1 MGTGERIY
9 AGARLMLVAGFLF
22 LPLLMELINWAG
34 RGMLIDTVDLCAMRC
49 LRIACLLR
57 GEFKGSRPI
66 EGLQIEHNEDKTLGK
81 ERFVRTERVWKGY
94 VPLITILFKPILCP
108 CPRNISRIQPPGRQK
123 RGSENPSRAREL
135 YQCNVS
141 VPLSNL
147 EAAASPLSNS
157 ADKRCPASRKPPFR
171 QPFPRP
177 DAAFLVVEPR
187 QPF

>member
-1 MGTGERIY
+1 
-9 AGARLMLVAGFLF
+9 
-22 LPLLMELINWAG
+22 
-34 RGMLIDTVDLCAMRC
+34 MR
-49 LRIACLLR
+49 
-57 GEFKGSRPI
+57 
-66 EGLQIEHNEDKTLGK
+66 
-81 ERFVRTERVWKGY
+81 VRKVCS
-94 VPLITILFKPILCP
+94 LITILFKPILCP

-171 QPFPRP
+171 QPFPKPMPLSWSWNRGNRFRATRCEWGT
-177 DAAFLVVEPR
+177 DARILRVTFARKLISKWKYFSKAETRCAFILENSKR
-187 QPF
+187 

>member
-1 MGTGERIY
+1 
-9 AGARLMLVAGFLF
+9 
-22 LPLLMELINWAG
+22 
-34 RGMLIDTVDLCAMRC
+34 MR
-49 LRIACLLR
+49 
-57 GEFKGSRPI
+57 
-66 EGLQIEHNEDKTLGK
+66 
-81 ERFVRTERVWKGY
+81 VRKVCS
-94 VPLITILFKPILCP
+94 LITILFKPILCP

-171 QPFPRP
+171 QPFPRCR
-177 DAAFLVVEPR
+177 FLGRGTEATVLGLPGANGVPTREFSVWLSLENWFRNGNITFILENSKRWRLCFHIWIYFNVPITIEYSSMRKNKTGSNSSFNRYAQVEKIR
-187 QPF
+187 LKWN